1 MKTRNHYKYTKVY
14 DRMIEAMQLQSFS
27 PRTQQSYVRAVRKLA
42 EFYDKSPA
50 RITEAELCQ
59 YFLHR
64 KNVDQWSSTACRIA
78 LCGIKFF
85 YQKTLNRKWTKAKLI
100 KPKKDKT
107 LPIILSA
114 TEARAVLKAI
124 RNTQERF
131 NHYAIAATMYSCGLR
146 LGEAIPLRV
155 TDVQSKRGFL
165 HVRGKG
171 AKDRYVPLPPRTLQ
185 ILRMNWMRHRNPV
198 WLFPSPG
205 RGGKKEAIATVESM
219 LSGNAFGEAGHRVV
233 VEECLEGEEASFIVM
248 VDGQHILPLATS
260 QDHKARDNGDTGP
273 NTGGMGAYSPAPVV
287 TPTHRRRR
295 SPRSRPVRRGTRIW
309 CSSSTPMRRGP
320 RSSARWMAGRSL
332 GARRRSRSRA
342 RPRGSARSRCGPP
355 MRLGTPTRPPRR
367 PLWWWTGP
375 GRR

>member
-1 MKTRNHYKYTKVY
+1 MNTKKTTTRKNYKHTKWY

-50 RITEAELCQ
+50 RITEEELCQ

-64 KNVDQWSSTACRIA
+64 KNVDQWSPTACRIA

-107 LPIILSA
+107 LPVILSVS
-114 TEARAVLKAI
+114 EVRDVLKAI
-124 RNTQERF
+124 QDKQRF
-131 NHYAIAATMYSCGLR
+131 NHYAILATMYSCGLR
-146 LGEAIPLRV
+146 LGEVIPLKV

-185 ILRMNWMRHRNPV
+185 ILRMNWVRHRNPA

-205 RGGKKEAIATVESM
+205 RGGQKESIATEPMHFSRFQQVLKEAVREAKVHPKTRSHTFRHCYATHLMEQGVDIRVIQV
-219 LSGNAFGEAGHRVV
+219 LLGHSSLTSTMIYTRLT
-233 VEECLEGEEASFIVM
+233 EPALK
-248 VDGQHILPLATS
+248 PAT
-260 QDHKARDNGDTGP
+260 DIINKLMED
-273 NTGGMGAYSPAPVV
+273 
-287 TPTHRRRR
+287 
-295 SPRSRPVRRGTRIW
+295 I
-309 CSSSTPMRRGP
+309 
-320 RSSARWMAGRSL
+320 
-332 GARRRSRSRA
+332 
-342 RPRGSARSRCGPP
+342 
-355 MRLGTPTRPPRR
+355 
-367 PLWWWTGP
+367 
-375 GRR
+375 

>member
-1 MKTRNHYKYTKVY
+1 MNTKKAKTRKSCKYTKVY
-14 DRMIEAMQLQSFS
+14 DRMSEAMQLQSFA
-27 PRTQQSYVRAVRKLA
+27 PKTQYAYLRAVRKLA

-85 YQKTLNRKWTKAKLI
+85 YQKTLNRTWTKAKLI

-107 LPIILSA
+107 LPVILSA
-114 TEARAVLKAI
+114 SEVRDVLKAI
-124 RNTQERF
+124 RETQDRF

-146 LGEAIPLRV
+146 LGEAIPLKV

-185 ILRMNWMRHRNPV
+185 ILRMNWKRHRNPV

-205 RGGKKEAIATVESM
+205 RGGRKESVATEPMHFSRYQQVLREAVKKAKVHPKTRSHTLRHCYATHLLEQGVDIRVIQK
-219 LSGNAFGEAGHRVV
+219 LLGH
-233 VEECLEGEEASFIVM
+233 AS
-248 VDGQHILPLATS
+248 LATTMIYTHLTEPAMKPATKII
-260 QDHKARDNGDTGP
+260 HKFMND
-273 NTGGMGAYSPAPVV
+273 
-287 TPTHRRRR
+287 
-295 SPRSRPVRRGTRIW
+295 I
-309 CSSSTPMRRGP
+309 
-320 RSSARWMAGRSL
+320 
-332 GARRRSRSRA
+332 
-342 RPRGSARSRCGPP
+342 
-355 MRLGTPTRPPRR
+355 
-367 PLWWWTGP
+367 
-375 GRR
+375 

>member
-1 MKTRNHYKYTKVY
+1 MMNTKKTTTRKNYKYTKWY

-50 RITEAELCQ
+50 RITEEELCQ

-107 LPIILSA
+107 LPVILSVS
-114 TEARAVLKAI
+114 EVREVLKAI
-124 RNTQERF
+124 QDKQRF
-131 NHYAIAATMYSCGLR
+131 NHYAILATMYSCGLR
-146 LGEAIPLRV
+146 LGEVIPLKV

-185 ILRMNWMRHRNPV
+185 ILRMNWVRHRNPA

-205 RGGKKEAIATVESM
+205 RGGQKESIATEPMHFSRFQQVLKEAVR
-219 LSGNAFGEAGHRVV
+219 EAKVH
-233 VEECLEGEEASFIVM
+233 
-248 VDGQHILPLATS
+248 P
-260 QDHKARDNGDTGP
+260 K
-273 NTGGMGAYSPAPVV
+273 
-287 TPTHRRRR
+287 
-295 SPRSRPVRRGTRIW
+295 
-309 CSSSTPMRRGP
+309 
-320 RSSARWMAGRSL
+320 
-332 GARRRSRSRA
+332 
-342 RPRGSARSRCGPP
+342 
-355 MRLGTPTRPPRR
+355 TRPHTFRHCYATHLMEQGVDIRVIQVLLGHSSLTSTMIYTRLTEPALK
-367 PLWWWTGP
+367 PATDIINKLMEDI
-375 GRR
+375 